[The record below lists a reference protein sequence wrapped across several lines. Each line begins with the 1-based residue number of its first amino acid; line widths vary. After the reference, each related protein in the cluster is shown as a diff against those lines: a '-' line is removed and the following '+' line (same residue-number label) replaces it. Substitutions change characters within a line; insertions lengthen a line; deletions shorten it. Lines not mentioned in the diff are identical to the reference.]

1 MQRNNGVIRYES
13 ASATG
18 EPAWESGAQEPRV
31 EVFGE
36 IHRVYPGY
44 VPREDVRSRKAS

>member
-13 ASATG
+13 ASAAG
-18 EPAWESGAQEPRV
+18 ETAWESGPPESRV